1 MLTKHLYFIIFE
13 NYTLPDLLSITNKLR
28 QLDIGYELV
37 KFTSSSGHDR
47 IKLSIPISD
56 LVRNYNTISELIS
69 LKRVVVGRF
78 NIFPERN
85 YYNSVPDNFDISRF
99 VSKRNNN
106 TLLQIC
112 NKGIFIDYD
121 IAKDK
126 FLVKKSYL
134 GCFGEDLYKKILKD
148 DYNIDATILKN

>member
-1 MLTKHLYFIIFE
+1 MLTKYYHFIIFE

-47 IKLSIPISD
+47 IKLSIPFSD
-56 LVRNYNTISELIS
+56 LIRNYKTISELIS
-69 LKRVVVGRF
+69 LRRVVIGRF

-85 YYNSVPDNFDISRF
+85 YYNSTPDNFDISRF
-99 VSKRNNN
+99 ISKKNNN
-106 TLLQIC
+106 TLLQIF
-112 NKGIFIDYD
+112 NKGIFVDYD
-121 IAKDK
+121 IINDK
-126 FLVKKSYL
+126 FLVKTSYL
-134 GCFGEDLYKKILKD
+134 GCFGEDLYKKLLKS